1 MAITIKKSKL
11 ALKVPVAPPAE
22 GQAQPA
28 PEEGDRHD
36 AVEAAPRAATSGGRS
51 VFDIVALVLAVI
63 SLVLFLLVITFQALE
78 IQYYNSPPSA
88 FPIGQVLPPVT
99 PTSPAPAP
107 VPAPEQTGKGQDSAA
122 PATPQA
128 DQSGAAP
135 APAAGEA
142 PAAANP

>member
-22 GQAQPA
+22 DQAQPA
-28 PEEGDRHD
+28 PEEGDRRD
-36 AVEAAPRAATSGGRS
+36 AAEAAPRAATSGGRS

-63 SLVLFLLVITFQALE
+63 SLILFVLVITFQALE

-99 PTSPAPAP
+99 PTSPAP
-107 VPAPEQTGKGQDSAA
+107 EQAGKGQDSAA

-135 APAAGEA
+135 AAGEA